1 MERFPTI
8 FNRCLRYGIDM
19 SRDPIPVVPAAH
31 YLCGG
36 VVVNGHGET
45 SIDRLFAAGEVACTG
60 LHGANRLASN
70 SLLECVVF
78 SARVCERIR
87 ELLPG
92 ASEEE
97 LPIPDWQ
104 SGSATES
111 DESIVI
117 EHNWDE
123 IRRCMW
129 NYVGIVRSNKRLER
143 ARKRMDLIEQEI
155 QDYYWSFKITRDLL
169 ELRNL
174 SVVANLIVSCAMMR
188 KESRGL
194 HFNLDYPDRDDRYWQ
209 RDTIVRR

>member
-1 MERFPTI
+1 
-8 FNRCLRYGIDM
+8 
-19 SRDPIPVVPAAH
+19 PIPVVPAAH

-36 VVVNGHGET
+36 VLVNGHGET

-78 SARVCERIR
+78 AHRVCERIR
-87 ELLPG
+87 QRMG
-92 ASEEE
+92 EETAAD
-97 LPIPDWQ
+97 LPIPPWQ

-143 ARKRMDLIEQEI
+143 AQKRMELISQEI
-155 QDYYWSFKITRDLL
+155 HDYYWSFKITRDLL
-169 ELRNL
+169 ELRNI
-174 SVVANLIVSCAMMR
+174 SVVANLIVACAMMR

-209 RDTIVRR
+209 RDSVVRR

>member
-1 MERFPTI
+1 
-8 FNRCLRYGIDM
+8 
-19 SRDPIPVVPAAH
+19 
-31 YLCGG
+31 
-36 VVVNGHGET
+36 
-45 SIDRLFAAGEVACTG
+45 
-60 LHGANRLASN
+60 
-70 SLLECVVF
+70 
-78 SARVCERIR
+78 VCERIR
-87 ELLPG
+87 ERLPG

-97 LPIPDWQ
+97 LSFLFWQ
-104 SGSATES
+104 DTGTTES